1 MMVSLG
7 HLSLPELSCRTAT
20 PMDNLLSLPTTHAL
34 EHTHA
39 RTHTLTSLKQH
50 SVRADGWAP
59 CQRISFLPSPCPPPR
74 GLRAS
79 EKAGVEGY
87 LDARALASPRS
98 KETDGLQLAA
108 LPSACQALLNI

>member
-1 MMVSLG
+1 MAGLHAKGSL
-7 HLSLPELSCRTAT
+7 
-20 PMDNLLSLPTTHAL
+20 
-34 EHTHA
+34 
-39 RTHTLTSLKQH
+39 
-50 SVRADGWAP
+50 
-59 CQRISFLPSPCPPPR
+59 SFLLLAPPP

-79 EKAGVEGY
+79 EKAGVESY